1 MATTVK
7 TLLNN
12 VLRTLGETEVDGTAT
27 SLSSAYHKL
36 VLTFLNQIKEEV
48 EDAHNWRALRQT
60 LTAVVPAGST
70 SAIITGANERSRL
83 VRIQDARIG
92 MLVPLA
98 FDVSDAANAKPLY
111 EADLPLLLYRNTTDT
126 AQSAT
131 APYAFALDNSAGDDL
146 AVHIWPK
153 CAADV
158 TVQLTLIVP
167 QDRLPDTDVTTVVKV
182 PSRPIEMGTI
192 WYALN
197 ERGEELGQSSIFSE
211 ERFRKSLDDAVSR
224 DAAEQGDYE
233 LVPV

>member
-12 VLRTLGETEVDGTAT
+12 ILRAVGEEEVDSTTTA
-27 SLSSAYHKL
+27 LASSYHKL

-60 LTAVVPAGST
+60 LTAIIPAGST
-70 SAIITGANERSRL
+70 SAAITGANERSRL
-83 VRIQDARIG
+83 VRIQDARLG
-92 MLVPLA
+92 RLVPLA
-98 FDVSDAANAKPLY
+98 FDVSDAANPYPLN
-111 EADLPLLLYRNTTDT
+111 EVDLPLLLYRNTTDVIVQGT
-126 AQSAT
+126 VPSC
-131 APYAFALDNSAGDDL
+131 FALDNAAGDSL
-146 AVHIWPK
+146 AVHMWPK
-153 CAADV
+153 CTTDR
-158 TVQLTLIVP
+158 TIQLTLIVP
-167 QDRLPDTDVTTVVKV
+167 QDRLPDTDVTGTIKV
-182 PSRPIEMGTI
+182 PTRPIEMGTI